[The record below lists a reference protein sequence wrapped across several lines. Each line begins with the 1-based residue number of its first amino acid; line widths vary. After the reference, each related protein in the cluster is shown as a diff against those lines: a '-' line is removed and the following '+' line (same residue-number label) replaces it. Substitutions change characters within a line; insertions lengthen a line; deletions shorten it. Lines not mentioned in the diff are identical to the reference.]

1 MRPVSARRLL
11 AATSVVAAF
20 VAGCGS
26 SSSPSSQLSTSSA
39 PSSQLP
45 AQSATPRV
53 FPGQLL
59 PSGAVTIHLPSVT
72 GSGYGA
78 NELRSSSDGVWV
90 SDGLFRIDPTD
101 DAVAPGLD
109 TKGADDDGYLAVDA
123 DSVWGTD
130 YTFGEVRRFDPASG
144 RLLATI
150 GVDTAEGIATTP
162 EGVWVASHHSGAV
175 MYIDRS
181 SNAVTQKVQ
190 LQPPGYNGPQGLAV
204 GMGSVWV
211 DVPNPLGTVFRLD
224 AHTGAV
230 QAQVQFPSVNP
241 CGEIAVTQSSVWVVE
256 CDGTHVMRIDPATD
270 TVAPPID
277 TKGNV
282 DGIAADGDNV
292 WFVTGGYFGGDEV
305 PGYLEEM
312 NNSGA
317 VLRKI
322 AMGTGFVTGGV
333 VVAFN
338 SIWVSALSAPV
349 VVRIP
354 R

>member
-1 MRPVSARRLL
+1 MII
-11 AATSVVAAF
+11 
-20 VAGCGS
+20 
-26 SSSPSSQLSTSSA
+26 Q
-39 PSSQLP
+39 
-45 AQSATPRV
+45 
-53 FPGQLL
+53 
-59 PSGAVTIHLPSVT
+59 IPSVT

-78 NELRSSSDGVWV
+78 NELRSGSDGVWV
-90 SDGLFRIDPTD
+90 SDGLFRIDATD

-123 DSVWGTD
+123 DSVWGAD
-130 YTFGEVRRFDPASG
+130 YTLGVVRRFDVASG

-175 MYIDRS
+175 IYIDRS

-190 LQPPGYNGPQGLAV
+190 LQPPGDSGPQGLAF

-211 DVPNPLGTVFRLD
+211 DVPNLGTVFRLD

-230 QAQVQFPSVNP
+230 QASVQFPSSVSP

-277 TKGNV
+277 TKGDV
-282 DGIAADGDNV
+282 EGIAADGDNV
-292 WFVTGGYFGGDEV
+292 WFVTGGSLAGDEV

-312 NNSGA
+312 SNSGG
-317 VLRKI
+317 VLKKI
-322 AMGTGFVTGGV
+322 AMGSGFVSGGV

-354 R
+354 H